1 MSDHQ
6 LRTRGTLYL
15 KDGCAGKW
23 ITQLDQ
29 RRSGCKV
36 ILDHRYN
43 TQIGN
48 LVLVISH
55 QWGMRMII
63 MVAVVGVCS
72 IQGAA
77 RGGLIITNQ

>member
-1 MSDHQ
+1 M
-6 LRTRGTLYL
+6 
-15 KDGCAGKW
+15 
-23 ITQLDQ
+23 
-29 RRSGCKV
+29 
-36 ILDHRYN
+36 ILDHSYN